1 MITNYGLATLNA
13 VLNGTALLCVICGAI
28 AIYRRRITVHKR
40 WMLGAFVLS
49 LVFLASYVTRMVMF
63 GDTHF
68 QGTGATRYVY
78 FALLISHVGLAL
90 IIAPFVLFTVIL
102 GLQDKRGRHKKL
114 APRVLPVWM
123 YVLATGV
130 LVYLALH
137 HWS

>member
-13 VLNGTALLCVICGAI
+13 VLNGTALVCVICGAI
-28 AIYRRRITVHKR
+28 AIYRRRIAVHKR

-49 LVFLASYVTRMVMF
+49 LVFLASYVTRMIMF

-68 QGTGATRYVY
+68 QGSGATRYVY

-137 HWS
+137 HWN